1 MLDKEPNLRALRQGG
16 SPEEREYALAD
27 LSNTVVSVPIRRA
40 KSVAGH
46 PGEKKVSLLIESN
59 GGRRE
64 VAVFTDEDVFL
75 DWASGKDLQ
84 SFSVA
89 AGDLALTLPPDAWL
103 VVNPRTQDELRLS
116 PDEVQILAY
125 PPIPSEPAGHL
136 SAETVK
142 DVSPPEETPADDVN
156 RFDVSGSASHQQED
170 FAGVGDDAFLDSTA
184 EELSE
189 TERKTMKEELK
200 KLFSRFDH
208 IDEAYFVETGGA
220 HSAPLLGL
228 LGGACSSEERFSLIE
243 GVAEISRKYFS
254 EAGALEVYDDLH
266 SPSSRS
272 WELFNTQA
280 PFFSRVSEEGTH
292 SYADQLVRRDY
303 DAEPNDERAS
313 GKKRSLWQRLRNKY
327 NDE

>member
-1 MLDKEPNLRALRQGG
+1 MLDKEENFRALRQGG

-27 LSNTVVSVPIRRA
+27 LSNTVVSVPIRRS

-46 PGEKKVSLLIESN
+46 PGEKKVSLFIESN
-59 GGRRE
+59 NGRRE
-64 VAVFTDEDVFL
+64 VTVFTHEDIFS

-103 VVNPRTQDELRLS
+103 IVDPHTGGELRIP
-116 PDEVQILAY
+116 PDEVQVLAY
-125 PPIPSEPAGHL
+125 PPIISEPL
-136 SAETVK
+136 K
-142 DVSPPEETPADDVN
+142 PKLPEHEPAPQREPEPADMNLAGDK
-156 RFDVSGSASHQQED
+156 ED
-170 FAGVGDDAFLDSTA
+170 FASVGDESFMDSPD

-189 TERKTMKEELK
+189 TERKTMKEDLRR
-200 KLFSRFDH
+200 LLSRFSH
-208 IDEAYFVETGGA
+208 IDEAYFVETGGP
-220 HSAPLLGL
+220 HTAPLLGL
-228 LGGACSSEERFSLIE
+228 LGGSCSSEERFTLIE

-292 SYADQLVRRDY
+292 AYADQLVRRDY
-303 DAEPNDERAS
+303 DRTEPDSE
-313 GKKRSLWQRLRNKY
+313 KKKTLWQRLRNKY
-327 NDE
+327 NEE